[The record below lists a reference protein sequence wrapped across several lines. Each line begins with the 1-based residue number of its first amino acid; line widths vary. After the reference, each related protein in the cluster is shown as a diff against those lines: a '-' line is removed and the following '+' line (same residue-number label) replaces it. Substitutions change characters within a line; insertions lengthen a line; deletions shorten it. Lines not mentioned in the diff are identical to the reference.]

1 VFFDNYNTL
10 KLLDENICDAKLI
23 QLVVISTFSYIRNA
37 LGNEMYS
44 YFKYPNTTYGKQP
57 IKSNLTQVNKWA
69 IYSECQTVRV
79 IFVKQVMIRSMLCRL
94 NTKPIRK

>member
-1 VFFDNYNTL
+1 MFFDNYNTL

-44 YFKYPNTTYGKQP
+44 YFKYPNTMSDFIYVSQS
-57 IKSNLTQVNKWA
+57 SNLKISQLGKLA
-69 IYSECQTVRV
+69 IYSKGKL
-79 IFVKQVMIRSMLCRL
+79 I
-94 NTKPIRK
+94 

>member
-1 VFFDNYNTL
+1 MFFDNYNTL

-69 IYSECQTVRV
+69 IY
-79 IFVKQVMIRSMLCRL
+79 
-94 NTKPIRK
+94 TKDTL